1 MSQLTRESSYSKLPR
16 GGEETSP
23 LSVANPTKSRSGNA
37 QDAVKIGGGYQKPPK
52 SRSHIHSDD
61 NLARPFGE
69 QISIVES
76 PRNRDRIN
84 YVDSEEPFHLPR
96 PRKFLPVNSKIGD
109 KTATIRVLQF
119 NMLADGLSALDKDHG
134 DLCRVSKDVINWE
147 YRKNL
152 ILNEIVQYT
161 PDIITLQ
168 EIDHY
173 FDFFLPE
180 MSRRGYTSYFAPKP
194 RSPCLEVSTRA
205 DGSAIFINSKTLS
218 CMSSFSFT
226 YAIDEI
232 LEPEAEYYSVNTIH
246 SDGRL
251 VSRYVYYPC

>member
-1 MSQLTRESSYSKLPR
+1 VSQTSQLTKDSSFSGRHPR
-16 GGEETSP
+16 ASGEELTPTSTA
-23 LSVANPTKSRSGNA
+23 SPTKSRSGELSDPTKSA
-37 QDAVKIGGGYQKPPK
+37 GGYQKPPK
-52 SRSHIHSDD
+52 ARPHIPQEDS
-61 NLARPFGE
+61 LARPF
-69 QISIVES
+69 SVAES
-76 PRNRDRIN
+76 PRNRVRPSAELTTKPSK
-84 YVDSEEPFHLPR
+84 YPHPR
-96 PRKFLPVNSKIGD
+96 PFITVNSKIGD
-109 KTATIRVLQF
+109 KMAIIRVLQF

-134 DLCRVSKDVINWE
+134 DLCRVSKDVIDWE

-152 ILNEIVQYT
+152 ILNEIVQYS

-218 CMSSFSFT
+218 CISSFSFT
-226 YAIDEI
+226 YAIDEN
-232 LEPEAEYYSVNTIH
+232 LEPEAEYYSVNTKY
-246 SDGRL
+246 SDGRV
-251 VSRYVYYPC
+251 VSRYVYL